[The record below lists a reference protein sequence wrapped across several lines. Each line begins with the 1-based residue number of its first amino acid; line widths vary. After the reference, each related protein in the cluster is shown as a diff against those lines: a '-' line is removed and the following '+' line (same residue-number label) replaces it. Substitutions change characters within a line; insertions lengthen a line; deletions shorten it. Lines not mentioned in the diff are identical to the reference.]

1 MIEIKPC
8 ICLSCKWRDH
18 NNAQCYDGHL
28 QYKCRQECDGYE
40 WEPLT
45 RYSQFKIQEADE
57 NK

>member
-1 MIEIKPC
+1 MAKNKPR

-45 RYSQFKIQEADE
+45 RYSQFKIQETSE

>member
-1 MIEIKPC
+1 MNKPR

-45 RYSQFKIQEADE
+45 RYASFKIQEADDDD
-57 NK
+57 

>member
-1 MIEIKPC
+1 MAKNKPR
-8 ICLSCKWRDH
+8 ICLSCKGRDR